1 MTRLRFSD
9 GVEFDTSGPLRVE
22 RRPDGYY
29 LVGQGYLIPCDDETE
44 AQRLLVELAN
54 PKGTA

>member
-9 GVEFDTSGPLRVE
+9 SVEFDTSGPLRVE

-29 LVGQGYLIPCDDETE
+29 LVG
-44 AQRLLVELAN
+44 R
-54 PKGTA
+54 GT